1 MRATTMPQVGAR
13 NELVVLRAIRVSPD
27 GVDQSELMERCGLSR
42 QAVSQIT
49 RRLIDRG
56 LVRATPVHTNRRG
69 KPAMSMQV
77 EPRSMLAAGA
87 HLDPAHITVT
97 LVDMLARP
105 IAKRSLD
112 RPGGDPAADVER
124 LGAAL
129 DDMLR
134 ELGAELP
141 DGRED
146 EAPAL
151 ATGVQGIGV
160 AAPGGLD
167 AAHGTVVAPPWL
179 PGWRDVPLLDMIRAR
194 TGLPAVLDKDTNA
207 ALTAE
212 CWPGRFAVQETVLY
226 LYVGAGVGSAVAGDG
241 TIHRGATGQA
251 GEIGHL
257 PTGLDSTRCR
267 CGRLSCLAL
276 HTDMNRF
283 LDKARRAGV
292 PLDPQAPDAAALA
305 TLQERAHDGDAAAR
319 TVVEEYGAALGEA
332 VRTLISIHDP
342 HRVIVGGPYWGYLAE
357 HAMPQAQLVARRAR
371 DGAHEVPVTS
381 STFGDDVGAIGA
393 ATLFLERKLSPVT
406 A

>member
-13 NELVVLRAIRVSPD
+13 NELVVLRAIRLSSD
-27 GVDQSELMERCGLSR
+27 GVDQSDLMELCGLSR

-56 LVRATPVHTNRRG
+56 LVRAAPVHTNRRG

-77 EPRSMLAAGA
+77 EPRAMVAAGA

-105 IAKRSLD
+105 IAKRSLE
-112 RPGGDPAADVER
+112 RPGDDPAADVER
-124 LGAAL
+124 IGAAL
-129 DDMLR
+129 DDMLG
-134 ELGAELP
+134 ELGAAP
-141 DGRED
+141 TGGRDGAIEK
-146 EAPAL
+146 
-151 ATGVQGIGV
+151 GVQGIGV
-160 AAPGGLD
+160 AVPGGLD

-179 PGWRDVPLLDMIRAR
+179 PGWRDVPLLDMIRTR
-194 TGLPAVLDKDTNA
+194 TGLPAVMDKDTNA

-241 TIHRGATGQA
+241 TIHRGATVQA

-257 PTGLDSTRCR
+257 PTGVDSTRCR

-292 PLDPQAPDAAALA
+292 PLEPHAPDAAALA
-305 TLQERAHDGDAAAR
+305 ALQQRTPGDAAAR
-319 TVVEEYGAALGEA
+319 ALVEEYGAALGEA

-357 HAMPQAQLVARRAR
+357 HAMPQVQLVARRAR
-371 DGAHEVPVTS
+371 DGTQEVPVTS

-393 ATLFLERKLSPVT
+393 ATLFLERKLSPV
-406 A
+406 AA

>member
-13 NELVVLRAIRVSPD
+13 NERVVLRAIRLSPD
-27 GVDQSELMERCGLSR
+27 GVDQTDLMELCGLSR

-56 LVRATPVHTNRRG
+56 LVQAAPVHTNRRG

-77 EPRSMLAAGA
+77 VPRAMVAAGA

-105 IAKRSLD
+105 IVKRSLAP
-112 RPGGDPAADVER
+112 PGQAPEADVER
-124 LGAAL
+124 IGAAL
-129 DDMLR
+129 DEMLQ
-134 ELGAELP
+134 EIGAELP
-141 DGRED
+141 GDQRDGT
-146 EAPAL
+146 L
-151 ATGVQGIGV
+151 TQGVQGIGV

-179 PGWRDVPLLDMIRAR
+179 PGWRDVPLLDMLRAR

-241 TIHRGATGQA
+241 TIHRGATVQA

-257 PTGLDSTRCR
+257 PTGLDSTPCR

-276 HTDMNRF
+276 HTDMVRV
-283 LDKARRAGV
+283 LAKARHAGV
-292 PLDPQAPDAAALA
+292 PLDPDAPDAAALA
-305 TLQERAHDGDAAAR
+305 VLQERARVDVAAQ
-319 TVVEEYGAALGEA
+319 TLVEDYGTALGEA
-332 VRTLISIHDP
+332 VRTLIGIHDP
-342 HRVIVGGPYWGYLAE
+342 HRVIIGGPYWGYLAE
-357 HAMPQAQLVARRAR
+357 HALAQVRRAADRGR
-371 DGAHEVPVTS
+371 DGGREVPVAS

-393 ATLFLERKLSPVT
+393 ATLFLERRLSPVAT
-406 A
+406 

>member
-13 NELVVLRAIRVSPD
+13 NELVVLRAIRVSPE

-56 LVRATPVHTNRRG
+56 LVRAAPVHTNRPG

-77 EPRSMLAAGA
+77 EARAMLAAGA

-105 IAKRSLD
+105 ILTRTLA
-112 RPGGDPAADVER
+112 RPGEDPAADVER
-124 LGAAL
+124 IGATL
-129 DDMLR
+129 DEMIR
-134 ELGAELP
+134 ELGADEP
-141 DGRED
+141 DGQD
-146 EAPAL
+146 
-151 ATGVQGIGV
+151 GVRAVLQGIGV
-160 AAPGGLD
+160 ASPAGID
-167 AAHGTVVAPPWL
+167 AVRGTMVDPPWL
-179 PGWRDVPLLDMIRAR
+179 PGWRDVPLLDLIRDR

-212 CWPGRFAVQETVLY
+212 CWPGRFATQETVLY
-226 LYVGAGVGSAVAGDG
+226 LYAGAGVGSAVAGDG
-241 TIHRGATGQA
+241 TIHRGSTVQA

-257 PTGLDSTRCR
+257 PTGMDDTRCG
-267 CGRLSCLAL
+267 CGRMSCLWL
-276 HTDMNRF
+276 YTDMDRF
-283 LDKARRAGV
+283 LEKARGAGV
-292 PLDPQAPDAAALA
+292 PLESGAPQSTALA
-305 TLQERAHDGDAAAR
+305 LLQQRAHDGDDVSR
-319 TVVEEYGAALGEA
+319 SLIEGYGAALGEA
-332 VRTLISIHDP
+332 ARTLTSIHDP
-342 HRVIVGGPYWGYLAE
+342 HRIIVGGPYWSYLAE
-357 HAMPQAQLVARRAR
+357 HATPQVVAGARRALGGSH
-371 DGAHEVPVTS
+371 DVPVTS

>member
-77 EPRSMLAAGA
+77 EPRAMLAAGA

-97 LVDMLARP
+97 LVDMRARP
-105 IAKRSLD
+105 IAKRSLA
-112 RPGGDPAADVER
+112 RPGEDPEADVER
-124 LGAAL
+124 IGEAL

-134 ELGAELP
+134 ELGAGLP
-141 DGRED
+141 GGS
-146 EAPAL
+146 AG
-151 ATGVQGIGV
+151 TIGMGVQGIGV

-179 PGWRDVPLLDMIRAR
+179 PGWRDVPLLDLIRAR

-241 TIHRGATGQA
+241 TIHRGATVQA

-257 PTGLDSTRCR
+257 PTGVDSTRCR

-292 PLDPQAPDAAALA
+292 PLDPHDTDAAALA
-305 TLQERAHDGDAAAR
+305 TLQERTRGDAAAR
-319 TVVEEYGAALGEA
+319 TLVEEYGAALGEA

-357 HAMPQAQLVARRAR
+357 HAMPQVQRVARRAR
-371 DGAHEVPVTS
+371 DGAHDVPVTS

-393 ATLFLERKLSPVT
+393 ATLFLERKLSPAT